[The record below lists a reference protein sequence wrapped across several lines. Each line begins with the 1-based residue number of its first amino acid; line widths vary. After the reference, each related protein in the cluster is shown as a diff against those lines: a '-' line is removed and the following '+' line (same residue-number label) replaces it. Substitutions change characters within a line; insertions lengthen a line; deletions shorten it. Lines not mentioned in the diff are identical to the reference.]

1 MDLQEQ
7 FKVIFYSFIYGMF
20 FITTL
25 RLFKFIHLRNKIVNF
40 FIELIFC
47 LLHSSLFYFLL
58 YNINKGILNYYIVIF
73 LIIGAYF
80 CKLFYFNDKK
90 Y

>member
-1 MDLQEQ
+1 MELQEQ

-25 RLFKFIHLRNKIVNF
+25 RVFKHIMIKNKFIKF
-40 FIELIFC
+40 FLELIFC
-47 LLHSSLFYFLL
+47 LLHSSLFYYLL
-58 YNINKGILNYYIVIF
+58 YNINRGILNYYIIIF

-90 Y
+90 V